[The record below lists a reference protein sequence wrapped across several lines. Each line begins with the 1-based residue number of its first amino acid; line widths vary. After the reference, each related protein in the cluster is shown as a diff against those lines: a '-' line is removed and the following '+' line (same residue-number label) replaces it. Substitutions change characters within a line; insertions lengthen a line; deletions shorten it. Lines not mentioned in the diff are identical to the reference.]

1 MAGHSHWAQI
11 KRAKGA
17 ADLKRGQLFSKLS
30 REITVAA
37 RLGGGDPDF
46 NPRLR
51 QAITNAKAESMPAD
65 NIERA
70 IKKGTGELESQTYE
84 ELLYEAYAPGG
95 VALMIEIL
103 SDNKNRTAQEM
114 RALFSRAG
122 GSLAATGAVAWMFK
136 RRGWFHLEQATEDA
150 VLEATLDAGAD
161 DVLTTP
167 EGGVEVFCPVDRYD
181 AVEKA
186 LKAAG
191 FTVRSTKLGY
201 FPDNTVP
208 VTDAETAQ
216 KVIALIEKLEEH
228 DDVQAVYSNASI
240 DPALLPPGGS

>member
-17 ADLKRGQLFSKLS
+17 ADVKRGQLFSKLS

-37 RLGGGDPDF
+37 RLGGGDPSF

-51 QAITNAKAESMPAD
+51 QAIQTARAESMPVE

-70 IKKGTGELESQTYE
+70 IKKGTGELEGQAYE
-84 ELLYEAYAPGG
+84 ELLYEAYGPGG

-122 GSLAATGAVAWMFK
+122 GSLAASGAVAWMFR
-136 RRGWFHLEQATEDA
+136 RRGWLVVEGSTEDA
-150 VLEATLDAGAD
+150 VLEATLDAGAE
-161 DVLTTP
+161 DVRSLP
-167 EGGVEVFCPVDRYD
+167 DGSVEVFCPVDQME
-181 AVEKA
+181 AVDKA
-186 LKAAG
+186 LRDKGIVPRTA
-191 FTVRSTKLGY
+191 RLGY
-201 FPDNTVP
+201 FADNQVNI
-208 VTDAETAQ
+208 TDAETAQ
-216 KVIALIEKLEEH
+216 KVLQLLEKLEEH
-228 DDVQAVYSNASI
+228 DDVQAVHSNADI
-240 DPALLPPGGS
+240 DPALVNRS